1 MVIASY
7 VNVKPEL
14 AHSRTYEDFYKFL
27 GTRPKMLGVMA
38 RMYAQ
43 NTATFLTE
51 ALMYVFYNSKSV
63 NKFQPINSLMVE

>member
-27 GTRPKMLGVMA
+27 GLRPQMMGVMA
-38 RMYAQ
+38 RMSPH
-43 NTATFLTE
+43 NTTTFLTE
-51 ALMYVFYNSKSV
+51 ALLNIYYNNKTVKS
-63 NKFQPINSLMVE
+63 ISISHSMAIE